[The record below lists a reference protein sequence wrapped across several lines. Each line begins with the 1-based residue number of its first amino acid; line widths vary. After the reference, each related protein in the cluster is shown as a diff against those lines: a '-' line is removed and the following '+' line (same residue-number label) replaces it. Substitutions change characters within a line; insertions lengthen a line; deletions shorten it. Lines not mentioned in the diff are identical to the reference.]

1 MIIPLVV
8 AFDGCD
14 DVNYVKYIDVDDD
27 DDDDD
32 DDGCVVVDD
41 EDDDDEH
48 VFVTTYLLI

>member
-1 MIIPLVV
+1 MIIPLEV

-14 DVNYVKYIDVDDD
+14 DVNYVRYIDID

>member
-1 MIIPLVV
+1 MIIPLEV

-14 DVNYVKYIDVDDD
+14 DVNYVRYIDI

>member
-14 DVNYVKYIDVDDD
+14 NVNYVRYIDI

>member
-1 MIIPLVV
+1 MIIPLEV

-14 DVNYVKYIDVDDD
+14 DVNYVRYIDIDD

>member
-14 DVNYVKYIDVDDD
+14 DVNYVRYIDI
-27 DDDDD
+27 DDD